1 VGQIL
6 VLSLVAA
13 ADPVLAGAAA
23 LMLLLPGPKKL
34 MLGFIVGAFLTSIPV
49 GLVIV
54 FALQGTKGPVS
65 TTKHTVNPALNIT
78 LGCVLL
84 AISVML
90 GTGLW
95 DRLKA
100 RRKKRK
106 GPPKDKGPSRMQRAL
121 SKGSPKLTFGVG
133 AVYEAM
139 PSVVYLAAMHEIV
152 KLNVRTLPMV
162 LLVVLVCAAQLTL
175 VLVPLISFAV
185 APKWTPQAL
194 ERAKAW
200 LARDARKV
208 LVVATAIVGAWLLV
222 RGVIPL
228 FG

>member
-1 VGQIL
+1 MGQIL
-6 VLSLVAA
+6 LLSLVAA
-13 ADPVLAGAAA
+13 ADPVLAGATA
-23 LMLLLPGPKKL
+23 LMLLLPSPKKL

-78 LGCVLL
+78 LGCGVLVISIML
-84 AISVML
+84 A
-90 GTGLW
+90 TGIW
-95 DRLKA
+95 DRLKE
-100 RRKKRK
+100 RRKKRA
-106 GPPKDKGPSRMQRAL
+106 GPPKDKGPSRMQQAL

-139 PSVVYLAAMHEIV
+139 PSVVFLAAMHEIV
-152 KLNVRTLPMV
+152 TLNVRTVPTV
-162 LLVVLVCAAQLTL
+162 LLVVVVCAAQLTL
-175 VLVPLISFAV
+175 VLVPLISFAI
-185 APKWTPQAL
+185 APDWTPRAL

-200 LARDARKV
+200 LGREARTVA
-208 LVVATAIVGAWLLV
+208 VVATAIIGAWLLV

-228 FG
+228 FN